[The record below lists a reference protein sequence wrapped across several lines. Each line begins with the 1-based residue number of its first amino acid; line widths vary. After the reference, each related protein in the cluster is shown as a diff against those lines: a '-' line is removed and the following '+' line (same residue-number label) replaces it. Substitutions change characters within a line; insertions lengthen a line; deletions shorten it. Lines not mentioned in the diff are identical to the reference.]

1 MESDSEGG
9 RFWALAGWG
18 FPRAVT
24 GSTIYVLVLF
34 WQWVTSPSAQ
44 VLLIYMG
51 RIQLLCEKNQTLN
64 GQVTLWDAGSPE
76 QPVSGTA
83 SIPQQGLALPNVYTP
98 QSNPGYPRQCVSG
111 ALSWSPAYGP
121 LPNEQLPSL
130 SPLSSRPPAQNILW
144 PAHYLGPTIL
154 QAPAGVLSPPFGHPA
169 SASQLTVIITE
180 HTHGVHASSLKFTKY
195 WNTRFSYFTWQQN
208 GIWITMR
215 LFIVFIY
222 PT

>member
-1 MESDSEGG
+1 MMYLLITKTDIQSVGLMTEEKSILHIHKTQQTQMGSDSEGG

-34 WQWVTSPSAQ
+34 WRWVTSPSAQ

-51 RIQLLCEKNQTLN
+51 RIQPLCEKNQTLN

-130 SPLSSRPPAQNILW
+130 SPLSSRPLPRTFSDLPIIWGLPSFKPQLVSFHLPLATLPQ
-144 PAHYLGPTIL
+144 
-154 QAPAGVLSPPFGHPA
+154 PP
-169 SASQLTVIITE
+169 SSQ
-180 HTHGVHASSLKFTKY
+180 
-195 WNTRFSYFTWQQN
+195 W
-208 GIWITMR
+208 
-215 LFIVFIY
+215 
-222 PT
+222 